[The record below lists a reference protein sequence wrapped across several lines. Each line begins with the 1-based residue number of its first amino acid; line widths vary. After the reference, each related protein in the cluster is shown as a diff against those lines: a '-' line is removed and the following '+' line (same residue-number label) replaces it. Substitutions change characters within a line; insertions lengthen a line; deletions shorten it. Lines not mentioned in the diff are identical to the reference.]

1 MTIRRTASS
10 QTLREEGDE
19 GDDRDNGEFHD
30 VDFWVVEICKLE
42 RISKDFRSGLN
53 RAPTQYL
60 YDLVG

>member
-10 QTLREEGDE
+10 QTLGEEGEE

-30 VDFWVVEICKLE
+30 VDFWVVE

-60 YDLVG
+60 YDLVR

>member
-10 QTLREEGDE
+10 QTLGEEGEE

-42 RISKDFRSGLN
+42 RISKDF
-53 RAPTQYL
+53 
-60 YDLVG
+60 